1 MQKEVVVLGAGESGV
16 AAALLLKARG
26 IPVFVSDR
34 GLPSAYFLAELEQA
48 GIPYEA
54 GGHSRSR
61 ILAAAEVVKSPG
73 IPDELPL
80 ISQLDAAGIPVIS
93 DIELAGRYSKAHVV
107 GITGSNGKTTTTLW
121 LQHVLQSAG
130 VDAVLAGNVGVS
142 PCRTLLQRD
151 PAVFVTELSSFQ
163 LDRMYRYRVNTAVI
177 TNITPDHLDRYHHR
191 FEEYVAAKY
200 RILQNQTGEDAYLWC
215 SDDAVLRAANEQFST
230 AARSLPFGLED
241 TTPGRVEGNEL
252 VVENNGLVLRLP
264 LAQLPLKGK
273 HNLYNAM
280 AVALAALELKVP
292 VAQVVGGLTS
302 FKGVPHRLEDCGE
315 VDGVRY
321 INDSKATNVNSVWYA
336 LESMTRPVVWIAGG
350 TDKGNDYAELKELV
364 AAKVHTLVCMGVDN
378 RKLEKDFEAVVP
390 RVLSTHS
397 MEGALSAAREFA
409 RSGDAVLLSPAC
421 ASFDLFRNY
430 EHRGE
435 LFRAMVKKW
444 ME

>member
-280 AVALAALELKVP
+280 AVALAASELKVP

-350 TDKGNDYAELKELV
+350 TDKGNNYAELKELV

>member
-215 SDDAVLRAANEQFST
+215 SDDTVLRAANEQFST
-230 AARSLPFGLED
+230 AARSLPFGSED

>member
-163 LDRMYRYRVNTAVI
+163 LDRMYRFRVNTAVI
-177 TNITPDHLDRYHHR
+177 TNITPDHMDRYNHC
-191 FEEYVAAKY
+191 FEDYVAAKY

-215 SDDAVLRAANEQFST
+215 SDDAVLCAANEQFST
-230 AARSLPFGLED
+230 AARSLPFALGN
-241 TTPGRVEGNEL
+241 TTPGRVEGDEL

-264 LAQLPLKGK
+264 LSQLPLTGK

>member
-230 AARSLPFGLED
+230 AARSLPFGSED

-264 LAQLPLKGK
+264 LSQLPLKGK

>member
-191 FEEYVAAKY
+191 FEEYMAAKY

-230 AARSLPFGLED
+230 AARSLPFGSED

>member
-163 LDRMYRYRVNTAVI
+163 LDRMYCYRVNTAVI

-230 AARSLPFGLED
+230 AARSLPFGSED

>member
-215 SDDAVLRAANEQFST
+215 SDDAVLCAANEQFST
-230 AARSLPFGLED
+230 AARSLPFGSED

>member
-230 AARSLPFGLED
+230 AARSLPFGSED

-280 AVALAALELKVP
+280 AVALAALEQKVP

>member
-230 AARSLPFGLED
+230 AARSLPFGSKD

-264 LAQLPLKGK
+264 LSQLPLKGK

>member
-390 RVLSTHS
+390 RLLSTHS

>member
-142 PCRTLLQRD
+142 PCRTMLQRD

-264 LAQLPLKGK
+264 LSQLTLKGK

>member
-264 LAQLPLKGK
+264 LSQLPLKGK

>member
-107 GITGSNGKTTTTLW
+107 GITGSNGKTTATLW

-230 AARSLPFGLED
+230 AARSLPFGSED

-264 LAQLPLKGK
+264 LSQLPLKGK

>member
-16 AAALLLKARG
+16 AAALLLKAKG

-215 SDDAVLRAANEQFST
+215 SDDAVLCAANEQFST
-230 AARSLPFGLED
+230 AARSLPFGSED

-264 LAQLPLKGK
+264 LSQLPLKGK

-364 AAKVHTLVCMGVDN
+364 ATKVHTLVCMGVDN

>member
-1 MQKEVVVLGAGESGV
+1 MQKEVVILGAGESGV

-230 AARSLPFGLED
+230 AARSLPFGSED

-264 LAQLPLKGK
+264 LSQLPLKGK

>member
-163 LDRMYRYRVNTAVI
+163 LDRMYCYRVNTAVI

-230 AARSLPFGLED
+230 AARSLPFGSED

-264 LAQLPLKGK
+264 LSQLPLKGK

-292 VAQVVGGLTS
+292 AAQVVGGLTS

>member
-230 AARSLPFGLED
+230 ATRSLPFGSED

>member
-230 AARSLPFGLED
+230 AARSLPFGSED

-292 VAQVVGGLTS
+292 AAQVVGGLTS

>member
-16 AAALLLKARG
+16 AAALLLKAKG

-230 AARSLPFGLED
+230 AARSLPFGSED

-264 LAQLPLKGK
+264 LSQLPLKGK

>member
-34 GLPSAYFLAELEQA
+34 GLPSACFLAELEQA

-230 AARSLPFGLED
+230 AARSLPFGSED

-264 LAQLPLKGK
+264 LSQLPLKGK

>member
-16 AAALLLKARG
+16 AAALLLKTRG

-191 FEEYVAAKY
+191 FEEYMAAKY

-230 AARSLPFGLED
+230 AARSLPFGSED

-264 LAQLPLKGK
+264 LSQLPLKGK

>member
-350 TDKGNDYAELKELV
+350 TDKGNNYAELKELV

>member
-163 LDRMYRYRVNTAVI
+163 LDRMYCYRVNTAVI

-230 AARSLPFGLED
+230 AARSLPFGSED

-264 LAQLPLKGK
+264 LSQLPLKGK

>member
-26 IPVFVSDR
+26 ISVFVSDR

-280 AVALAALELKVP
+280 AVALAASELKVP

-350 TDKGNDYAELKELV
+350 TDKGNNYAELKELV

>member
-230 AARSLPFGLED
+230 AARSLPFGSED

-264 LAQLPLKGK
+264 LSQLPLKGK

-292 VAQVVGGLTS
+292 AAQVVGGLTS

>member
-191 FEEYVAAKY
+191 FEDYVAAKY

-215 SDDAVLRAANEQFST
+215 SDDAVLCAANEQFST
-230 AARSLPFGLED
+230 AARSLPFGSED
-241 TTPGRVEGNEL
+241 TTPGRVEGDEL

-264 LAQLPLKGK
+264 LSQLPLTGK